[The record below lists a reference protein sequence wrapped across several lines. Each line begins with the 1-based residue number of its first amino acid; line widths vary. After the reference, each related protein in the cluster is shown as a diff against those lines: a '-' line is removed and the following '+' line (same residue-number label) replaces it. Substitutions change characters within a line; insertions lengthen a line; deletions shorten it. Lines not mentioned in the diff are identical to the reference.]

1 MTGENNLFKYR
12 NKIIIS
18 KHPNKDKLCFYIN
31 GFATRDHLSQRHS
44 NNNHFIDEHLKNN
57 INNYNTKILLNIK
70 LANPDTNSPNFN
82 IFTLTQ
88 KKIMNFFSIYFINND
103 ISKIRLL
110 LKNKYNIIN
119 NDNYY
124 NYLLN
129 YNHNYENIYDNVN
142 NTNIRNNTNEFFNS
156 SSTYYGNPDNSS
168 ATENIIQLREILTSR
183 NLISFNF
190 DNRFD
195 SSNYFK
201 IPILKTHTDYYKN
214 ETAIAAAIDADAIA
228 ATIDPA
234 DAGAYDNAVAAAT
247 AAAAIAN
254 HSIIYTETNLNNN
267 FQNNLLIELSGN
279 LKNPNPDISISTGS
293 NIINNVNDNSL
304 CLYTRPIDNDN
315 NYLRFKYNYNTNNVI
330 NIDFDMNFSIINT
343 GYNENKIYFKK
354 SEYNNDISKN
364 TLYITGKLLKK
375 NDYTFMK
382 QNKKKIFL
390 SLGNGICGI
399 NSISLCNNLHLGS
412 TTRARNNQEKKFI
425 FTDVNKLF
433 NPNFLIN
440 LDFNFQLNHNQYYVN
455 NFYYNKFNEFFKRT
469 RDNLN
474 KYYDLSYTPF
484 LNNDY
489 KIINSSISDSGS
501 IIYKKNNVDFLY
513 SDEIRYE
520 IDIIGNNFDYDFKF
534 NYNKLIE
541 FDLNVGVNFSTN
553 VFPYNFDI
561 VNRIKILDG
570 SDFTNVNCVFLYN
583 DINNGPQYQ
592 YPYNNIDICNIPAID
607 TISKAILNFKFNTD
621 RNKQNY
627 SIIPQLNNNNLTKK
641 QIYSYIATNNI
652 PKLLSIIPKDNESFT
667 VGRDEGLNLRSDEP
681 LICKNDE
688 LSQRKKFKAIFENK
702 YNQNNKVNNN
712 NLNKRNFARIVR
724 SSNTIRKKLLSCN
737 DF

>member
-1 MTGENNLFKYR
+1 MTGENYLYKYR

-18 KHPNKDKLCFYIN
+18 KNSGKLCCYIN
-31 GFATRDHLSQRHS
+31 GFATRDHLNQRHS

-70 LANPDTNSPNFN
+70 LHYEHIFN

-119 NDNYY
+119 NDNAY

-129 YNHNYENIYDNVN
+129 YNHIYENIYNNVN
-142 NTNIRNNTNEFFNS
+142 NDNIKSNTYEFFMNKN
-156 SSTYYGNPDNSS
+156 STYYGNPNNINTPD
-168 ATENIIQLREILTSR
+168 NIIKLREILTSR

-201 IPILKTHTDYYKN
+201 LPILKTHKDYYN
-214 ETAIAAAIDADAIA
+214 NADAIKAAIDTAAVA
-228 ATIDPA
+228 ATIVPGAAA
-234 DAGAYDNAVAAAT
+234 DAYVNAINNVVN
-247 AAAAIAN
+247 IAN
-254 HSIIYTETNLNNN
+254 NITHSIIYTGTNLNNN
-267 FQNNLLIELSGN
+267 FQNNLFIKLSGGFKDTTISSD
-279 LKNPNPDISISTGS
+279 LDILT
-293 NIINNVNDNSL
+293 NVNDNSL

-315 NYLRFKYNYNTNNVI
+315 NYLRFKYRYNTVNVI
-330 NIDFDMNFSIINT
+330 DIDFDMNFSIINT

-354 SEYNNDISKN
+354 TDYTDISKN

-412 TTRARNNQEKKFI
+412 TNGARNNQEKKFI
-425 FTDVNKLF
+425 FTDVIKLF
-433 NPNFLIN
+433 NPNFLVNLDFN
-440 LDFNFQLNHNQYYVN
+440 LDFNFQLNHNEYYVN
-455 NFYYNKFNEFFKRT
+455 NFYYNKFNEFFKQKS
-469 RDNLN
+469 DNLN
-474 KYYDLSYTPF
+474 KYYDISYTP
-484 LNNDY
+484 LLSNDY
-489 KIINSSISDSGS
+489 TIINSTRGS
-501 IIYKKNNVDFLY
+501 INYKKNNVNFLY
-513 SDEIRYE
+513 SDEIRYKINI
-520 IDIIGNNFDYDFKF
+520 IDNKFNYDFKF
-534 NYNKLIE
+534 NYNKLID
-541 FDLNVGVNFSTN
+541 FDLNVGVNISTYE
-553 VFPYNFDI
+553 FPYNFDI
-561 VNRIKILDG
+561 VNRIKILTG
-570 SDFTNVNCVFLYN
+570 SDFRNVNCVFLYN
-583 DINNGPQYQ
+583 DINQGPEYQ
-592 YPYNNIDICNIPAID
+592 YPYNNIDICNNPSID
-607 TISKAILNFKFNTD
+607 TISKAILNFKFNDD
-621 RNKQNY
+621 RNLKNY
-627 SIIPQLNNNNLTKK
+627 SIIPYLNNNNLTKK
-641 QIYSYIATNNI
+641 QIYSYIVTNNI

-712 NLNKRNFARIVR
+712 NLNKRNFAKIVR
-724 SSNTIRKKLLSCN
+724 SSNTVRKKLLSCN

>member
-1 MTGENNLFKYR
+1 MTGENYLYKYR

-18 KHPNKDKLCFYIN
+18 KNSNKLCCYIN
-31 GFATRDHLSQRHS
+31 GFATRDHLSQRDS
-44 NNNHFIDEHLKNN
+44 NKNHFIDEHLKNN

-70 LANPDTNSPNFN
+70 LTNPDTSRPDFD

-103 ISKIRLL
+103 TSKIRLL

-119 NDNYY
+119 NDNSY

-129 YNHNYENIYDNVN
+129 NNHIYENIYDNLN
-142 NTNIRNNTNEFFNS
+142 NDDDIKNSTDEFFTNPGS
-156 SSTYYGNPDNSS
+156 AYYQDIDNIPDSTD
-168 ATENIIQLREILTSR
+168 ENINELRKILTSR

-190 DNRFD
+190 NNRFN

-201 IPILKTHTDYYKN
+201 LPILKTHKDYYN
-214 ETAIAAAIDADAIA
+214 NIS
-228 ATIDPA
+228 
-234 DAGAYDNAVAAAT
+234 
-247 AAAAIAN
+247 
-254 HSIIYTETNLNNN
+254 SIIYTETNLNNN
-267 FQNNLLIELSGN
+267 FQNNLFIKLSDDF
-279 LKNPNPDISISTGS
+279 KDTAISSDS
-293 NIINNVNDNSL
+293 NILTNVNENSL
-304 CLYTRPIDNDN
+304 CLYTRPIDNAN
-315 NYLRFKYNYNTNNVI
+315 NYLRFKCRYNTDND
-330 NIDFDMNFSIINT
+330 IDFDMNFSIINT

-354 SEYNNDISKN
+354 TDYSDISKN

-412 TTRARNNQEKKFI
+412 KKIENKQKFI
-425 FTDVNKLF
+425 FTDVIKLF
-433 NPNFLIN
+433 NPNFLVN
-440 LDFNFQLNHNQYYVN
+440 LDFNFQLNHNEYYVN
-455 NFYYNKFNEFFKRT
+455 NFYYNKFNEFFKQT
-469 RDNLN
+469 SDNLN
-474 KYYDLSYTPF
+474 KYYDISYTP
-484 LNNDY
+484 LLSNDY
-489 KIINSSISDSGS
+489 KIINSSSGS
-501 IIYKKNNVDFLY
+501 IRYKKTNVDFLY
-513 SDEIRYE
+513 SDEIRSKINI
-520 IDIIGNNFDYDFKF
+520 IDKEFYYDFKF

-541 FDLNVGVNFSTN
+541 FDLNVGVNISSN
-553 VFPYNFDI
+553 EFPYNFDI

-583 DINNGPQYQ
+583 DINQGPEYQ
-592 YPYNNIDICNIPAID
+592 YPYNNIDICNNPSID
-607 TISKAILNFKFNTD
+607 TISKAILNFKFNND
-621 RNKQNY
+621 RNLKNY
-627 SIIPQLNNNNLTKK
+627 SIIPYLNNNNLTKK

-667 VGRDEGLNLRSDEP
+667 VGRDEGLNLRSEQP

-712 NLNKRNFARIVR
+712 NLNKRNFAKIVR
-724 SSNTIRKKLLSCN
+724 SSNTVRKKLLSCN

>member
-1 MTGENNLFKYR
+1 MFKYR

-31 GFATRDHLSQRHS
+31 GFATRDHLSQRDS

-70 LANPDTNSPNFN
+70 LANPDTTRPDFD

-103 ISKIRLL
+103 TSKIRLL

-119 NDNYY
+119 NDNAY

-129 YNHNYENIYDNVN
+129 NNDIYENIYRNVN
-142 NTNIRNNTNEFFNS
+142 NDDIRNNLNTFFEKS
-156 SSTYYGNPDNSS
+156 SAYYGNPDNSS
-168 ATENIIQLREILTSR
+168 ATKNIIKLREILTST

-190 DNRFD
+190 NNRFD

-201 IPILKTHTDYYKN
+201 LPILKTHKEYYNNVN
-214 ETAIAAAIDADAIA
+214 EIKYI
-228 ATIDPA
+228 
-234 DAGAYDNAVAAAT
+234 
-247 AAAAIAN
+247 
-254 HSIIYTETNLNNN
+254 ETNLNNN
-267 FQNNLLIELSGN
+267 FKNNLLIQHNNDN
-279 LKNPNPDISISTGS
+279 LKDITISSGS
-293 NIINNVNDNSL
+293 TINNVDSL

-315 NYLRFKYNYNTNNVI
+315 NSLRFGHYDATNSKI
-330 NIDFDMNFSIINT
+330 RDFSMNFNIINT
-343 GYNENKIYFKK
+343 GYNKNKIYFKK
-354 SEYNNDISKN
+354 TDYSSSISKN

-412 TTRARNNQEKKFI
+412 TTGARNSEEKKFI
-425 FTDVNKLF
+425 FTDVIKLF
-433 NPNFLIN
+433 NPNFLVN
-440 LDFNFQLNHNQYYVN
+440 LDFNFQLNHNEYYVN
-455 NFYYNKFNEFFKRT
+455 NFYYNKFNEFFKKT
-469 RDNLN
+469 SDNLN

-484 LNNDY
+484 LKNDY
-489 KIINSSISDSGS
+489 KIINSDIDSIS
-501 IIYKKNNVDFLY
+501 YKKNNVDFLY
-513 SDEIRYE
+513 SDKIKY
-520 IDIIGNNFDYDFKF
+520 DINIKNDIFNYDFKF

-541 FDLNVGVNFSTN
+541 FDLNIGVNFSLTN
-553 VFPYNFDI
+553 EFPYNFDI
-561 VNRIKILDG
+561 VSRIKILDG
-570 SDFTNVNCVFLYN
+570 SDFENVTCVFLYN

-592 YPYNNIDICNIPAID
+592 YPYNNIDICNNPSID
-607 TISKAILNFKFNTD
+607 TISKAIVNFKFNTD
-621 RNKQNY
+621 RTKENY
-627 SIIPQLNNNNLTKK
+627 SIIPALNNNNLTKK

-712 NLNKRNFARIVR
+712 NLNKRNFAKIVR
-724 SSNTIRKKLLSCN
+724 SSNTVRRQLLSCN

>member
-1 MTGENNLFKYR
+1 MSGGTHLYKYR

-18 KHPNKDKLCFYIN
+18 KHPNKDKLCCYIN
-31 GFATRDHLSQRHS
+31 GFATRDHLSQRDS
-44 NNNHFIDEHLKNN
+44 NNNHFIDQHLKNN

-70 LANPDTNSPNFN
+70 LANPDTTRPDFD

-103 ISKIRLL
+103 TSKIRLL

-119 NDNYY
+119 NDNSY

-129 YNHNYENIYDNVN
+129 YNQNNENIYDNVDN
-142 NTNIRNNTNEFFNS
+142 DDIGNSLNTFFEKS
-156 SSTYYGNPDNSS
+156 SAYYGNPDDSS
-168 ATENIIQLREILTSR
+168 ATENIIKLRDILTST

-190 DNRFD
+190 NNRFD

-201 IPILKTHTDYYKN
+201 LPILKTHTDYYN
-214 ETAIAAAIDADAIA
+214 DI
-228 ATIDPA
+228 
-234 DAGAYDNAVAAAT
+234 AT
-247 AAAAIAN
+247 AAT
-254 HSIIYTETNLNNN
+254 HSIIYTGTNLNNN
-267 FQNNLLIELSGN
+267 FQNNLLIQLIGY
-279 LKNPNPDISISTGS
+279 LKNPNPDTSISIGS

-315 NYLRFKYNYNTNNVI
+315 NYLRFKYSYNTVD
-330 NIDFDMNFSIINT
+330 IDFSMNFSIINT
-343 GYNENKIYFKK
+343 GYNKNKIYFKK
-354 SEYNNDISKN
+354 SEYNDISKN

-412 TTRARNNQEKKFI
+412 KKIENKQKFI
-425 FTDVNKLF
+425 FTDVIKLF
-433 NPNFLIN
+433 NPNFLVN
-440 LDFNFQLNHNQYYVN
+440 LDFNFQLNHNEYYVN
-455 NFYYNKFNEFFKRT
+455 NFYYNKFNEFFKQT

-474 KYYDLSYTPF
+474 NYYDLSYTPF

-501 IIYKKNNVDFLY
+501 ISYKKNNVDFLY
-513 SDEIRYE
+513 SDKIKY
-520 IDIIGNNFDYDFKF
+520 DINIKNDIFNYDFKF

-541 FDLNVGVNFSTN
+541 FDLNVGVNFSSN

-621 RNKQNY
+621 RTKENY

-712 NLNKRNFARIVR
+712 NLNKRNFAKIVR
-724 SSNTIRKKLLSCN
+724 SSNTVRKKLLSCN

>member
-1 MTGENNLFKYR
+1 MTSDNYLYKYR

-18 KHPNKDKLCFYIN
+18 KNPDKLCCYIN
-31 GFATRDHLSQRHS
+31 GFATRDHDSQRDS
-44 NNNHFIDEHLKNN
+44 NNNHFIDNHLKQN

-70 LANPDTNSPNFN
+70 LHYGHTFN

-103 ISKIRLL
+103 TSKIRLL

-119 NDNYY
+119 NDNSY

-129 YNHNYENIYDNVN
+129 NNHIYENIYDNVN
-142 NTNIRNNTNEFFNS
+142 NDDIKSNTYEFFINS
-156 SSTYYGNPDNSS
+156 ISRYYQDIGDIADDDNIN
-168 ATENIIQLREILTSR
+168 ELRKILTST

-190 DNRFD
+190 DNRFN

-201 IPILKTHTDYYKN
+201 LPILKTHKDYYN
-214 ETAIAAAIDADAIA
+214 NISSIS
-228 ATIDPA
+228 
-234 DAGAYDNAVAAAT
+234 
-247 AAAAIAN
+247 
-254 HSIIYTETNLNNN
+254 SIIYTKTNLNNN
-267 FQNNLLIELSGN
+267 FQNNLFIKLSGGF
-279 LKNPNPDISISTGS
+279 KDSAISSGSDILT
-293 NIINNVNDNSL
+293 NVNNNSL
-304 CLYTRPIDNDN
+304 CLYTRPIDNSN
-315 NYLRFKYNYNTNNVI
+315 NYLRFEYLNNI
-330 NIDFDMNFSIINT
+330 DSTKNIDFDMNFSIINT

-354 SEYNNDISKN
+354 THYNDIFKN

-412 TTRARNNQEKKFI
+412 KKIENKQKFI

-433 NPNFLIN
+433 NPNFLVN
-440 LDFNFQLNHNQYYVN
+440 LDFNFQLNHNEYYVN
-455 NFYYNKFNEFFKRT
+455 NFYYNKFNEFFKQIS
-469 RDNLN
+469 DNLN

-489 KIINSSISDSGS
+489 KIINSPISHSGS
-501 IIYKKNNVDFLY
+501 ISYKKNNVDFLFPDKIK
-513 SDEIRYE
+513 SKINIKPD
-520 IDIIGNNFDYDFKF
+520 NKFDYDFKF

-541 FDLNVGVNFSTN
+541 FDLNVGVEFSSN
-553 VFPYNFDI
+553 EFSSNEFQYNFDI

-583 DINNGPQYQ
+583 DINNGPTYQ
-592 YPYNNIDICNIPAID
+592 YPYNNIDICNNPSVD
-607 TISKAILNFKFNTD
+607 TISKAIVNFKFNAD
-621 RNKQNY
+621 RTKENY
-627 SIIPQLNNNNLTKK
+627 SIIPLLNNNNLTKK

-667 VGRDEGLNLRSDEP
+667 VGREEGLNLRSEQP

-702 YNQNNKVNNN
+702 YNENNKINNK
-712 NLNKRNFARIVR
+712 NLNKRNFAKIVR
-724 SSNTIRKKLLSCN
+724 SSNTVRKKLLSCN
-737 DF
+737 DL

>member
-1 MTGENNLFKYR
+1 MTAGANLYKYR

-18 KHPNKDKLCFYIN
+18 KHPDKLCFYIN

-70 LANPDTNSPNFN
+70 LANPDTNWPNFN

-103 ISKIRLL
+103 TLKIRLL

-142 NTNIRNNTNEFFNS
+142 DTDIRNNTNEFFNS
-156 SSTYYGNPDNSS
+156 SSTYYGNPDTSS
-168 ATENIIQLREILTSR
+168 ATENIRKLREILTST

-190 DNRFD
+190 DNRID

-201 IPILKTHTDYYKN
+201 LPILKTHTDYYN
-214 ETAIAAAIDADAIA
+214 DIATAATDTAIAT
-228 ATIDPA
+228 AT
-234 DAGAYDNAVAAAT
+234 AT
-247 AAAAIAN
+247 AAAN
-254 HSIIYTETNLNNN
+254 HSIIYTGTNLNNN
-267 FQNNLLIELSGN
+267 FQNNLFIKLSGGF
-279 LKNPNPDISISTGS
+279 KDTSISS
-293 NIINNVNDNSL
+293 DLNILTNVNNNSL

-315 NYLRFKYNYNTNNVI
+315 NYLRFKYSYNTDNV
-330 NIDFDMNFSIINT
+330 IDFDMNFSIINT
-343 GYNENKIYFKK
+343 GYNKNKIYFKK
-354 SEYNNDISKN
+354 TDYSDIIKN

-412 TTRARNNQEKKFI
+412 TTDARNNQEKKFI

-455 NFYYNKFNEFFKRT
+455 NFYYNKFNEFFKT
-469 RDNLN
+469 TSDNLN

-484 LNNDY
+484 LKNDY
-489 KIINSSISDSGS
+489 EIINSDINPIS
-501 IIYKKNNVDFLY
+501 YKKNNVDFLY
-513 SDEIRYE
+513 SDKIKY
-520 IDIIGNNFDYDFKF
+520 DINIKNDIFDYDFKF

-541 FDLNVGVNFSTN
+541 FDLNIGVNFSLTN
-553 VFPYNFDI
+553 EFPYNFDI
-561 VNRIKILDG
+561 VSRIKIQDG
-570 SDFTNVNCVFLYN
+570 SDFENVNCVFLYN

-592 YPYNNIDICNIPAID
+592 YPYNNIDICNNPSID
-607 TISKAILNFKFNTD
+607 TISKAIVNFKFNTD
-621 RNKQNY
+621 RTKENY
-627 SIIPQLNNNNLTKK
+627 SIIPILNNNNLTKK

-667 VGRDEGLNLRSDEP
+667 VGRDEGLNLRSEEP
-681 LICKNDE
+681 VICNNDE
-688 LSQRKKFKAIFENK
+688 LSQKKKFKAIFENK
-702 YNQNNKVNNN
+702 YNQNNKVNYN
-712 NLNKRNFARIVR
+712 NLNKRNFAKIVR
-724 SSNTIRKKLLSCN
+724 SSNTVRKKLLSCN

>member
-1 MTGENNLFKYR
+1 MSGGTHLYKYR

-18 KHPNKDKLCFYIN
+18 KHPNKDKLCCYIN
-31 GFATRDHLSQRHS
+31 GFATRDHLSQRDS
-44 NNNHFIDEHLKNN
+44 NNNHFIDQHLKNN

-70 LANPDTNSPNFN
+70 LANPDTTRPDFD

-103 ISKIRLL
+103 TSKIRLL

-119 NDNYY
+119 NDNSY

-129 YNHNYENIYDNVN
+129 YNQNNENIYDNVDN
-142 NTNIRNNTNEFFNS
+142 DDIGNSLNTFFEKS
-156 SSTYYGNPDNSS
+156 SAYYGNPDDSS
-168 ATENIIQLREILTSR
+168 ATENIIKLRDILTST

-190 DNRFD
+190 NNRFD

-201 IPILKTHTDYYKN
+201 LPILKTHTDYYN
-214 ETAIAAAIDADAIA
+214 DI
-228 ATIDPA
+228 
-234 DAGAYDNAVAAAT
+234 AT
-247 AAAAIAN
+247 AAT
-254 HSIIYTETNLNNN
+254 HSIIYTGTNLNNN
-267 FQNNLLIELSGN
+267 FQNNLLIQLIGY
-279 LKNPNPDISISTGS
+279 LKNPNPDTSISIGS

-315 NYLRFKYNYNTNNVI
+315 NYLRFKYSYNTVDV
-330 NIDFDMNFSIINT
+330 IDFDMNFSIINT

-354 SEYNNDISKN
+354 TDYSDISKN

-412 TTRARNNQEKKFI
+412 KKIENKQKFI
-425 FTDVNKLF
+425 FTDVIKLF
-433 NPNFLIN
+433 NPNFLVN
-440 LDFNFQLNHNQYYVN
+440 LDFNFQLNHNEYYVN
-455 NFYYNKFNEFFKRT
+455 NFYYNKFNEFFKQT

-474 KYYDLSYTPF
+474 NYYDLSYTPF

-513 SDEIRYE
+513 SDKIKSKINI
-520 IDIIGNNFDYDFKF
+520 IDNKFNYDFKF

-541 FDLNVGVNFSTN
+541 FDLNVGVNFSSN

-621 RNKQNY
+621 RTKENY

-712 NLNKRNFARIVR
+712 NLNKRNFAKIVR
-724 SSNTIRKKLLSCN
+724 SSNTVRKKLLSCN

>member
-1 MTGENNLFKYR
+1 MTSENYLYKYR

-18 KHPNKDKLCFYIN
+18 KNSNKLCCYIN
-31 GFATRDHLSQRHS
+31 GFATRDHLSQRDS
-44 NNNHFIDEHLKNN
+44 NNNHFIDNHLKQN

-70 LANPDTNSPNFN
+70 LANPDTNSPNFD

-88 KKIMNFFSIYFINND
+88 KKIINFFSIYFINND
-103 ISKIRLL
+103 TSKIRLL
-110 LKNKYNIIN
+110 LKNKYNNIDN
-119 NDNYY
+119 NSY

-129 YNHNYENIYDNVN
+129 YNQNNENIYNNVN
-142 NTNIRNNTNEFFNS
+142 NTNIKNNINTFFVINS
-156 SSTYYGNPDNSS
+156 VYYDDIDDSTD
-168 ATENIIQLREILTSR
+168 ENINELRKILTSR

-190 DNRFD
+190 DNRFN

-201 IPILKTHTDYYKN
+201 LPILKTHKDYYTN
-214 ETAIAAAIDADAIA
+214 IS
-228 ATIDPA
+228 
-234 DAGAYDNAVAAAT
+234 
-247 AAAAIAN
+247 
-254 HSIIYTETNLNNN
+254 SIIYTETNLNNN
-267 FQNNLLIELSGN
+267 FQNNLFIKLSGGF
-279 LKNPNPDISISTGS
+279 KDTAISSDS
-293 NIINNVNDNSL
+293 NILTNVNDNSL
-304 CLYTRPIDNDN
+304 CLYTRPIDNAN
-315 NYLRFKYNYNTNNVI
+315 NYLRFKYSNTDND
-330 NIDFDMNFSIINT
+330 IDFDMNFSIINT

-354 SEYNNDISKN
+354 TDYSDISKN

-412 TTRARNNQEKKFI
+412 TTGARNNQEKKFI
-425 FTDVNKLF
+425 FTDINKLF
-433 NPNFLIN
+433 NPNFLVN
-440 LDFNFQLNHNQYYVN
+440 LDFNFQLNHNEYYVN
-455 NFYYNKFNEFFKRT
+455 NFYYNKFNEFFKQIS
-469 RDNLN
+469 DNLN
-474 KYYDLSYTPF
+474 KYYDISYTPL

-489 KIINSSISDSGS
+489 KIINSIISDSGS
-501 IIYKKNNVDFLY
+501 ISYKKNNVDFLY
-513 SDEIRYE
+513 SDKIKSK
-520 IDIIGNNFDYDFKF
+520 INIIGNEFDYDFKF

-541 FDLNVGVNFSTN
+541 FDLNVGVNFSSN
-553 VFPYNFDI
+553 EFQYNFDI

-592 YPYNNIDICNIPAID
+592 YPYNNIDICNNPSVD
-607 TISKAILNFKFNTD
+607 TISKAIVNFKFNAD
-621 RNKQNY
+621 RTKENY
-627 SIIPQLNNNNLTKK
+627 SIIPLLNNNNLTKK

-667 VGRDEGLNLRSDEP
+667 VGRDEGLNLRSEEP
-681 LICKNDE
+681 VICKNDE

-712 NLNKRNFARIVR
+712 NLNKRNFAKIVR

>member
-1 MTGENNLFKYR
+1 MTGENYLYKYR

-18 KHPNKDKLCFYIN
+18 KNSNKLCCYIN
-31 GFATRDHLSQRHS
+31 GFATRDHLSQRDS
-44 NNNHFIDEHLKNN
+44 NNNHFIDNHLKQN

-70 LANPDTNSPNFN
+70 LANPDTSRPDFD

-103 ISKIRLL
+103 TSKIRLL
-110 LKNKYNIIN
+110 LKNKYNNIDN
-119 NDNYY
+119 NSY

-129 YNHNYENIYDNVN
+129 NNHIYENIYDNLN
-142 NTNIRNNTNEFFNS
+142 NDDDIKNSTDEFFTNPGS
-156 SSTYYGNPDNSS
+156 AYYQDIDNIPDSTD
-168 ATENIIQLREILTSR
+168 ENINELRKILTSR

-190 DNRFD
+190 NNRFN

-201 IPILKTHTDYYKN
+201 LPILKTHKDYYN
-214 ETAIAAAIDADAIA
+214 NIS
-228 ATIDPA
+228 
-234 DAGAYDNAVAAAT
+234 
-247 AAAAIAN
+247 
-254 HSIIYTETNLNNN
+254 SIIYTETNLNNN
-267 FQNNLLIELSGN
+267 FQNNLFIKLSDDF
-279 LKNPNPDISISTGS
+279 KDTAISSDS
-293 NIINNVNDNSL
+293 NILTNVNENSL
-304 CLYTRPIDNDN
+304 CLYTRPIDNAN
-315 NYLRFKYNYNTNNVI
+315 NYLRFKCRYNTDND
-330 NIDFDMNFSIINT
+330 IDFDMNFSIINT

-354 SEYNNDISKN
+354 TDYSDISKN

-412 TTRARNNQEKKFI
+412 KKIENKQKFI
-425 FTDVNKLF
+425 FTDVIKLF
-433 NPNFLIN
+433 NPNFLVN
-440 LDFNFQLNHNQYYVN
+440 LDFNFQLNHNEYYVN
-455 NFYYNKFNEFFKRT
+455 NFYYNKFNEFFKQT
-469 RDNLN
+469 SDNLN
-474 KYYDLSYTPF
+474 KYYDISYTP
-484 LNNDY
+484 LLSNDY
-489 KIINSSISDSGS
+489 KIINSSSGS
-501 IIYKKNNVDFLY
+501 IRYIKTNVDFLY
-513 SDEIRYE
+513 SDEIRSKINI
-520 IDIIGNNFDYDFKF
+520 IDKEFYYDFKF

-541 FDLNVGVNFSTN
+541 FDLNVGVNISSN
-553 VFPYNFDI
+553 EFPYNFDI

-583 DINNGPQYQ
+583 DINQGPEYQ
-592 YPYNNIDICNIPAID
+592 YPYNNIDICNNPSID
-607 TISKAILNFKFNTD
+607 TISKAILNFKFNND
-621 RNKQNY
+621 RNLKNY
-627 SIIPQLNNNNLTKK
+627 SIIPYLNNNNLTKK

-667 VGRDEGLNLRSDEP
+667 VGRDEGLNLRSEQP

-712 NLNKRNFARIVR
+712 NLNKRNFAKIVR
-724 SSNTIRKKLLSCN
+724 SSNTVRKKLLSCN